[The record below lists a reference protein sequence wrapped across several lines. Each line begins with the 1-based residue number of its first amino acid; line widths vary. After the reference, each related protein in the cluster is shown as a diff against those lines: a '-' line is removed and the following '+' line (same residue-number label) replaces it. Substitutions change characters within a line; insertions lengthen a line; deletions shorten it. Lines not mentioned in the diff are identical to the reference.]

1 MPEALFMI
9 VDKDE
14 NITLVPPTYNAAET
28 ERIISRM
35 AFLAGAKMHFAAPV
49 PSSGMPAL
57 SLGYNI
63 KAQGI
68 YRDIFGHPDCC
79 PEPKLVCEGCCG
91 SYAIRAWWDYRDQ
104 MWSDR
109 ADPESPERS
118 AKRRNST

>member
-1 MPEALFMI
+1 
-9 VDKDE
+9 
-14 NITLVPPTYNAAET
+14 
-28 ERIISRM
+28 
-35 AFLAGAKMHFAAPV
+35 MHFAAAV

-57 SLGYNI
+57 SLGDSI

-79 PEPKLVCEGCCG
+79 PEPILVCKNRYG

-118 AKRRNST
+118 DKCRNST